1 MPRSVS
7 RKPAAY
13 VAVLLVLAG
22 LPFAAPTALGQTGPN
37 YVAGSLFT
45 LTDTP
50 TAPNGVWSWFEDERA
65 IVDASDPANPRLL
78 VSSVSAGSGAEAGD
92 IDLVWR
98 NLTTGV
104 QGHFELADRLE
115 QDDHNSAALTLL
127 PDGRYLAMY
136 SRHGT
141 DRITRWRIS
150 ANPHDPAAWGPEQTL
165 TNPAGTTYNNTYF
178 LPGDNGGAGRFYNFT
193 RTVNYDPNVQVS
205 ADGGQT
211 WQNAGKLLTE
221 GGGGDRPYLRYAA
234 SDEAI
239 YFIATDRHPR
249 NFPNS
254 VYSGYVRDGKLHA
267 LDGRVV
273 DDNLFDATAVAPSA
287 LTPVFSNGM
296 PFGGTTMNRAWTIS
310 LETDNTGNPVG
321 VFSARANDNNL
332 DHRFFYSRFDGAEWQ
347 VHEMAR
353 AGGYL
358 YAAEDDYTGL
368 VSIDPDN
375 PNVVYMSSPI
385 NPTTQ
390 AATPKY
396 ELYKGVTANFGESW
410 KWTPLTAGSTMDNL
424 RPVVPQWN
432 GDQTA
437 VVWLRGTYT
446 TYTNWSTE
454 VVGLSLAAT
463 DPRSLLWRGDSPT
476 PSVWGTGSAGNWDA
490 GGGAV
495 AAFRTGDEVAFD
507 DTAATT
513 SLAIQGSVSPMGVAF
528 ANRQRDYLVA
538 GGGIAGTGGLR
549 VIGGG
554 RVTLANAANQYTG
567 ETLVARGTL
576 ALAAGS
582 SLAGTSRIAVQ
593 DGAVF
598 DVSGSQAGGQLQA
611 GQSLDLAGT
620 LRGSLNA
627 GAGSSVNL
635 APTSIIV
642 GSLSAAGAALIA
654 DGTIEGNVVASGTT
668 LRVGSAGIEVIREAV
683 YVDATHGAG
692 GNTRLATGG
701 VFQPTTNPDWQI
713 RSPFG
718 NGGVVYQGGS
728 DSPGTAATLQTTVG
742 GLEPGGS
749 YRVYVNFWDASGSRW
764 RILAGTRPDQ
774 LRLFDSPLIS
784 VPGAIDGID
793 PATLGYR
800 TPPLLTESNRTLW
813 AGDLGDVVADAQ
825 GRIAVYV
832 DDTGTVDG
840 DDRTWYDG
848 ITYLA
853 GAAGFTGQATLAVGG
868 DLTLSGS
875 SRLALD
881 IATPAAHDRIT
892 IGGRATFAGSLEV
905 AAADAGLLRL
915 GDRFDLFDFAAAS
928 GSFSELRLP
937 GLPTGLEWDSSELN
951 RSGAIAVVPAGFQ
964 PTLALEVAS
973 GAETQA
979 WLGHPSITRAAAVTK
994 TGAGTLIFDAA
1005 NAYTGPTTVAEGTLR
1020 VTNVDA
1026 LTNSSVTIN
1035 SSGMLAVGNGVVMR
1049 AAAVTLAG
1057 GRVDVGVGGLA
1068 IAAGGITAADLRAA
1082 LVAGRNGGGWDGS
1095 SGINSAAAAV
1105 SGSGRE
1111 VGYALAADGSAIVA
1125 FAAAGDADMNGEVN
1139 VFDLVAINGSAA
1151 YGSGA
1156 ASVWSTGD
1164 FNYDG
1169 VTNVF
1174 DLVATSGTNTFGQG
1188 TYRPAS
1194 ALVGGAAAVPEP
1206 GFSAAFLAA
1215 AAALWAAFDR
1225 AAFTVTVKRLSRA
1238 E

>member
-1 MPRSVS
+1 MTRSV
-7 RKPAAY
+7 RRAPTPT
-13 VAVLLVLAG
+13 VAFLVVLTG
-22 LPFAAPTALGQTGPN
+22 LPTAFGQTGTN
-37 YVAGSLFT
+37 FVAGPLFT

-65 IVDASDPANPRLL
+65 VVDASDPTNPRLL

-92 IDLVWR
+92 IDLLWR
-98 NLTTGV
+98 NLATGV

-115 QDDHNSAALTLL
+115 QDDHNSASLTLL
-127 PDGRYLAMY
+127 TDGRYLAMY

-141 DRITRWRIS
+141 DRVTRWRIS
-150 ANPHDPAAWGPEQTL
+150 SHPHDPTAWGPEQTL

-178 LPGDNGGAGRFYNFT
+178 LPGDDGGAGRMYNFT
-193 RTVNYDPNVQVS
+193 RTVNYDPNVQTS

-211 WQNAGKLLTE
+211 WRNAGKLLTE

-234 SDEAI
+234 SDDAI

-249 NFPNS
+249 NFANS
-254 VYSGYVRDGKLHA
+254 IYSGYVRDGKLHT

-287 LTPVFSNGM
+287 LTPVFSNGT

-321 VFSARANDNNL
+321 VFTARANDRDL
-332 DHRFFYSRFDGAEWQ
+332 DHRFFYSRYDGAEWQ

-358 YAAEDDYTGL
+358 YAAENDYTGL

-390 AATPKY
+390 AATAKY

-410 KWTPLTAGSTMDNL
+410 AWAPLTSGSTMDNI

-476 PSVWGTGSAGNWDA
+476 PSVWGTGPAHNWDA

-495 AAFRTGDEVAFD
+495 AAFRASDEVAFD

-513 SLAIQGSVSPMGVAF
+513 NLAIQGTVSPMGVAF

-538 GGGIAGTGGLR
+538 GGGIAGPGGLR

-554 RVTLANAANQYTG
+554 RVTLANAANHYTG

-582 SLAGTSRIAVQ
+582 SLTGTSRIAVH

-598 DVSGSQAGGQLQA
+598 DVSGSQAGGQLHA
-611 GQSLDLAGT
+611 GQSLELAGT
-620 LRGSLNA
+620 LRGNLSV
-627 GAGSSVNL
+627 GAGSSVTL
-635 APTSIIV
+635 TPTSIIA
-642 GSLSAAGAALIA
+642 GSLSAAGATVIA

-668 LRVGSAGIEVIREAV
+668 LRVGASDIEVIREAV
-683 YVDATHGAG
+683 YLDATHGTG

-728 DSPGTAATLQTTVG
+728 DSPGTAATLQTTVE
-742 GLEPGGS
+742 GLEPGSS
-749 YRVYVNFWDASGSRW
+749 YRVFVNFWDASGSRW

-774 LRLFDSPLIS
+774 LQLFDSPLIN
-784 VPGAIDGID
+784 VPGATDGIN

-825 GRIAVYV
+825 GQIAVYV
-832 DDTGTVDG
+832 DDTGTADG

-848 ITYLA
+848 ITYLD
-853 GAAGFTGQATLAVGG
+853 GAAGFTGQATLTVGG
-868 DLTLSGS
+868 NLTLSGS

-892 IGGRATFAGSLEV
+892 VGGRATFAGSLEV
-905 AAADAGLLRL
+905 AAADAALLRL

-928 GSFSELRLP
+928 GSFSDLRLP
-937 GLPTGLEWDSSELN
+937 DLPTGLEWDSSDLN

-964 PTLALEVAS
+964 PTLALMVAS
-973 GAETQA
+973 NAETQA
-979 WLGHPSITRAAAVTK
+979 WLGHPSIARAAAVTK

-1005 NAYTGPTTVAEGTLR
+1005 NAYTGPTTVTEGTLR

-1026 LTNSSVTIN
+1026 LTNSSLTIDA
-1035 SSGMLAVGNGVVMR
+1035 GGTLAVGNGVVMR
-1049 AAAVTLAG
+1049 VATLALCG

-1068 IAAGGITAADLRAA
+1068 IAAGGMTAADLLAA
-1082 LVAGRNGGGWDGS
+1082 LVAGRNGGRWDGS
-1095 SGINSAAAAV
+1095 SGISSAAAAL

-1111 VGYALAADGSAIVA
+1111 VGYAVAADGSAIVA
-1125 FAAAGDADMNGEVN
+1125 LAAAGDADMNGEVN

-1151 YGSGA
+1151 YGSGV

-1174 DLVATSGTNTFGQG
+1174 DLVATSSTNTFGRG
-1188 TYRPAS
+1188 NYRPAP
-1194 ALVGGAAAVPEP
+1194 ALIGVATAVPEP
-1206 GFSAAFLAA
+1206 AFPGGLVAVAVALATA
-1215 AAALWAAFDR
+1215 IRRVPFTAL
-1225 AAFTVTVKRLSRA
+1225 VKPLSRF